1 MKVFKWILRI
11 LPLFYMGAIWVMS
24 SLPSNHFVELPDSAL
39 DRTIK
44 ESLHLIEFA
53 ILYVLLVLAFL
64 TRRSHFTMGLNV
76 LCAVLAGLYGLT
88 DEIHQSF
95 YAYRSAS
102 WFDLVKDVTGILV
115 CFYFI
120 RGALF
125 KGRFMGL
132 GKILGFVR
140 KLQPLR
146 GLCGGFLMDCRLMV
160 DSALE
165 LPCTWQIHLSKHLM
179 DNFPGFYLEK
189 CTCLSIRY

>member
-1 MKVFKWILRI
+1 MKYVLRL
-11 LPLFYMGAIWVMS
+11 LPIAYMAAIWIMS
-24 SLPSNHFVELPDSAL
+24 SLPSNHFVELPDSEI
-39 DRTIK
+39 DHFIK

-64 TRRSHFTMGLNV
+64 TRRGHFTMGLNV
-76 LCAVLAGLYGLT
+76 LSAVIAGLYGLT

-125 KGRFMGL
+125 KGRFVRL
-132 GKILGFVR
+132 AKVLGFVR
-140 KLQPLR
+140 KL
-146 GLCGGFLMDCRLMV
+146 
-160 DSALE
+160 
-165 LPCTWQIHLSKHLM
+165 
-179 DNFPGFYLEK
+179 
-189 CTCLSIRY
+189 

>member
-1 MKVFKWILRI
+1 MKEEIFLKYVLRL
-11 LPLFYMGAIWVMS
+11 LPIAYMAAIWIMS
-24 SLPSNHFVELPDSAL
+24 SLPSNHFVELPDSTL

-64 TRRSHFTMGLNV
+64 TRRGTFTTGLNV
-76 LCAVLAGLYGLT
+76 FCAVLAGLYGLT

-125 KGRFMGL
+125 NGRFVGL
-132 GKILGFVR
+132 GKVLGSVR
-140 KLQPLR
+140 KL
-146 GLCGGFLMDCRLMV
+146 
-160 DSALE
+160 
-165 LPCTWQIHLSKHLM
+165 
-179 DNFPGFYLEK
+179 
-189 CTCLSIRY
+189 

>member
-1 MKVFKWILRI
+1 MKYVLRL
-11 LPLFYMGAIWVMS
+11 LPVAYMAAIWMMS
-24 SLPSNHFVELPDSAL
+24 SLPSNHFVELPDSGL

-64 TRRSHFTMGLNV
+64 TRDRPCSAQLNV

-95 YAYRSAS
+95 YPYRSAS

-125 KGRFMGL
+125 KGRFVRL
-132 GKILGFVR
+132 RKVLDWVGKL
-140 KLQPLR
+140 
-146 GLCGGFLMDCRLMV
+146 
-160 DSALE
+160 
-165 LPCTWQIHLSKHLM
+165 
-179 DNFPGFYLEK
+179 
-189 CTCLSIRY
+189 

>member
-1 MKVFKWILRI
+1 MKEEFFLKYVLRL
-11 LPLFYMGAIWVMS
+11 LPIAYMAAIWIMS
-24 SLPSNHFVELPDSAL
+24 SLPSNHFVELPDSGL

-64 TRRSHFTMGLNV
+64 TRRAPFTTGLNM

-125 KGRFMGL
+125 KGRFTRL
-132 GKILGFVR
+132 GKALGLVK
-140 KLQPLR
+140 KL
-146 GLCGGFLMDCRLMV
+146 
-160 DSALE
+160 
-165 LPCTWQIHLSKHLM
+165 
-179 DNFPGFYLEK
+179 
-189 CTCLSIRY
+189 

>member
-1 MKVFKWILRI
+1 MA
-11 LPLFYMGAIWVMS
+11 AIWIMS
-24 SLPSNHFVELPDSAL
+24 SLPSNHFVELPDSEI
-39 DRTIK
+39 DRFIK

-64 TRRSHFTMGLNV
+64 SRRGSFTVGLNV
-76 LCAVLAGLYGLT
+76 LCAFIAGLYGLT

-125 KGRFMGL
+125 KGRFVWL
-132 GKILGFVR
+132 RDILGFVR
-140 KLQPLR
+140 KL
-146 GLCGGFLMDCRLMV
+146 
-160 DSALE
+160 
-165 LPCTWQIHLSKHLM
+165 
-179 DNFPGFYLEK
+179 
-189 CTCLSIRY
+189 

>member
-1 MKVFKWILRI
+1 MHFYYWRKFFMNILKWTLRI
-11 LPLFYMGAIWVMS
+11 LPFFYMSAIWIMS
-24 SLPSNHFVELPDSAL
+24 SLPSNHFVELPNSGL

-53 ILYVLLVLAFL
+53 ILYVLLVSAFL
-64 TRRSHFTMGLNV
+64 TRQRPFTASLNV
-76 LCAVLAGLYGLT
+76 ICAVIAGLYGLT

-125 KGRFMGL
+125 KGRFAKL
-132 GKILGFVR
+132 GKVLGFVK
-140 KLQPLR
+140 KL
-146 GLCGGFLMDCRLMV
+146 
-160 DSALE
+160 
-165 LPCTWQIHLSKHLM
+165 
-179 DNFPGFYLEK
+179 
-189 CTCLSIRY
+189 